1 MSARGKLKERLWRLS
16 DGTMATID
24 DISVFVVPML
34 PYREEH
40 LLWKVSAQTSA
51 VAAVEYGTFCQWTLS
66 GSHPHIV

>member
-40 LLWKVSAQTSA
+40 LLWKVRSACTAPS
-51 VAAVEYGTFCQWTLS
+51 QWCLR
-66 GSHPHIV
+66 PVFAEN